1 MFLNK
6 RDFFYT
12 LNVCRVRMWPA
23 IENVTELSD
32 MTRFLQTLDMC
43 AFRANITRLL

>member
-12 LNVCRVRMWPA
+12 LNVPQTGAVAA
-23 IENVTELSD
+23 IIISLPDGSPDGVID
-32 MTRFLQTLDMC
+32 MTGGDSLV
-43 AFRANITRLL
+43 